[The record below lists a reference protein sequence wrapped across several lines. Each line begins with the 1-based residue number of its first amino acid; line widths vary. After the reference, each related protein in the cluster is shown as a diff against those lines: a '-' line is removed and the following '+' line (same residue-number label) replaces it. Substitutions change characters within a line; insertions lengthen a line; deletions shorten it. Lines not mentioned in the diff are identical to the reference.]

1 MTPPVLKNIRN
12 FATIINQQ
20 PRTNMDKKT
29 IEEVIKGEVD
39 RGNFSVEGIAAK
51 LFITPFTFRR
61 QFERLFH
68 ESPKKYLQ
76 RARMNKAKQLLREHP
91 ETTIETIGHTLGYTD
106 KSNFNRAFR
115 TAFGITPSEFR
126 AQCETTRINN
136 NQKNQEYETI

>member
-29 IEEVIKGEVD
+29 IEEVIKGEVE
-39 RGNFSVEGIAAK
+39 RGNFSVDGIAAK

-76 RARMNKAKQLLREHP
+76 
-91 ETTIETIGHTLGYTD
+91 
-106 KSNFNRAFR
+106 
-115 TAFGITPSEFR
+115 
-126 AQCETTRINN
+126 
-136 NQKNQEYETI
+136 

>member
-20 PRTNMDKKT
+20 PRINMDKKT
-29 IEEVIKGEVD
+29 IEEVIKGEVE
-39 RGNFSVEGIAAK
+39 RGNFSVKGIAAK

-76 RARMNKAKQLLREHP
+76 RARMNKAKQHRPYARLYRQ
-91 ETTIETIGHTLGYTD
+91 IELQPSLPH
-106 KSNFNRAFR
+106 RFR
-115 TAFGITPSEFR
+115 HHAL
-126 AQCETTRINN
+126 
-136 NQKNQEYETI
+136 

>member
-20 PRTNMDKKT
+20 PRINMDKKT
-29 IEEVIKGEVD
+29 IEEVIKGEVE

-76 RARMNKAKQLLREHP
+76 RERMNKAKQLLREHP

-126 AQCETTRINN
+126 AQCEN
-136 NQKNQEYETI
+136 NQNQQ

>member
-29 IEEVIKGEVD
+29 IEEVIKGEVE

-68 ESPKKYLQ
+68 ESPKKYLH
-76 RARMNKAKQLLREHP
+76 RARMNKAKQLLCEHP
-91 ETTIETIGHTLGYTD
+91 ETTIGHTLGYTD

-126 AQCETTRINN
+126 AQCEN
-136 NQKNQEYETI
+136 NQNQQ